1 MIGAYLIFAFIATVL
16 RVSVSQTTYDIASF
30 DLRNISYW
38 RGLAPNLHVN
48 DAEFLH
54 QQGIYPDE
62 SVNKSYIHDQILHE
76 GYAQLNSLSW
86 QLPLDDMVALIDTL
100 HSRHIPITFCF
111 MYDEF
116 WFIFMHLHPT
126 LQHILGSEY
135 QRLPDFWAWRVDP
148 DQSERGWHVHRDK
161 GHETLY
167 SNGMPKSLTVWIP
180 LTDATTD
187 NGCMYVLPADRD
199 PTYRTDQL
207 VFPYF
212 RQVAGDIRA
221 LPIQAGKI
229 LLHSNRSATLSAARL
244 IFLLPCRL
252 LTRPDFT
259 ISSFLFPV
267 KAVR

>member
-1 MIGAYLIFAFIATVL
+1 MIWGYIFFTFVAAVL
-16 RVSVSQTTYDIASF
+16 PAAISQNTCDISSF

-54 QQGIYPDE
+54 QQGE
-62 SVNKSYIHDQILHE
+62 NSELSVNQSYIRDQVRHE

-86 QLPLDDMVALIDTL
+86 QLPLDEMVALIDTL
-100 HSRHIPITFCF
+100 HSLHIPITFCF

-116 WFIFMHLHPT
+116 WFIFMRLHPT

-148 DQSERGWHVHRDK
+148 QQSERGWHVHRDK
-161 GHETLY
+161 GFETLY
-167 SNGMPKSLTVWIP
+167 SNGTPKALTVWIP

-187 NGCMYVLPADRD
+187 NSCMYVLPADRD

-212 RQVAGDIRA
+212 QQVAGDIRA
-221 LPIQAGKI
+221 LPIQAGML
-229 LLHSNRSATLSAARL
+229 LLHRSENAALSVALRYFPPRCR
-244 IFLLPCRL
+244 FLPPSDPIL
-252 LTRPDFT
+252 
-259 ISSFLFPV
+259 SFRSFSL
-267 KAVR
+267 